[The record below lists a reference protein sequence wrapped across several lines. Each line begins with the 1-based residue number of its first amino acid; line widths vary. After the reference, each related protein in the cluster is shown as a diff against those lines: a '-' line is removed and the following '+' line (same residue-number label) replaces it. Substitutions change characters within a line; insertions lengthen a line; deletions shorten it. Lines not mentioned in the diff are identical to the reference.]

1 MADDEQ
7 YDDAGEGKEGCQPL
21 QASAFRKGTNIL
33 LKDKPCKV
41 VDMSTSKTGK
51 HGHAKINFTGIDIFT
66 GKKYKA
72 LQSSTHNMWT
82 FESTKSEWSVMSLEG
97 DTLQLINEAGETRED
112 ISLPADE
119 ELAKNIKEA
128 VEAGEKE
135 VFVTV
140 LTALKQDQ
148 VTAFNTKDHAE

>member
-1 MADDEQ
+1 MADEEQ
-7 YDDAGEGKEGCQPL
+7 YDDAGEAQDGCQPL
-21 QASAFRKGTNIL
+21 QASAFRKGTNIV
-33 LKDKPCKV
+33 LKDHPCKV

-72 LQSSTHNMWT
+72 LQASTHNMWT
-82 FESTKSEWSVMSLEG
+82 FDSKKAEWSVMSLEG
-97 DTLQLINEAGETRED
+97 DALQLINEDGETRED
-112 ISLPADE
+112 IQLPADE
-119 ELAKNIKEA
+119 ELAKQIKDA

-140 LTALKQDQ
+140 LSALKQDQ
-148 VTAFNTKDHAE
+148 VTACNLKDHAD